1 MIVNIGALRRLCG
14 EPQLHFLKDVPEPEI
29 SAAALAFQG
38 GPTEGTMEDWE
49 ELNKVHALLQA
60 QFASYPTPPQQ
71 SVPAVAMLPPKSGAV
86 VDTDANAAGVASSL
100 DAAPRA
106 ITSAQQAPSGMN
118 TSAPI
123 NVDIQSLIRQKLRA
137 LNPALLASAA
147 ATAAALSAAPAPDGN
162 TSAGTT
168 AIPMEVDYVEP
179 ALPVSSGAAAASVP
193 ILEESNAEDSSEL
206 DWTAV
211 PDEKDFLTRWDGIVP
226 GLGAA
231 VSMARNGTGSFDH
244 VDEIL
249 KTRSAALEEHM
260 HSALLKSEVVEVR
273 NAYCRRKG
281 AFDVCLF
288 GFYIFIV
295 LDSEI
300 LIVTNFFFF
309 LFFFKF
315 CRSALK

>member
-49 ELNKVHALLQA
+49 ELNKVHALIQA
-60 QFASYPTPPQQ
+60 QFASYPTLPQQ
-71 SVPAVAMLPPKSGAV
+71 SVPAVAMLPPQRGAV
-86 VDTDANAAGVASSL
+86 MDTDANATGIASSL
-100 DAAPRA
+100 NAAPTA
-106 ITSAQQAPSGMN
+106 IPSAQQAPSGMN

-123 NVDIQSLIRQKLRA
+123 NLDIQSLIRQKLRA

-309 LFFFKF
+309 FVFF
-315 CRSALK
+315 